1 MKKAL
6 RSILVLVALVSC
18 IDAATKS
25 GDFKRVQLSPRG
37 RIAYERLRSA
47 CVFSIGKV
55 GFGGETSQE
64 ELALYQ
70 LLEETEAA
78 EALKSLVTE
87 GKYEGGLY
95 GLLGLSLRSKEEFN
109 RAVEIYNA
117 RKELPEWQTTGS
129 FECFR
134 ATAETVTTMSGCI
147 ISTEQREKVVVRIQ
161 SGRYESLL
169 TRKERST
176 QYLYRQRHKKAFQL
190 MAR

>member
-6 RSILVLVALVSC
+6 SSTLVFLSLLAC
-18 IDAATKS
+18 IAQATQS

-47 CVFSIGKV
+47 CIFSIGRV
-55 GFGGETSQE
+55 GYGGEISQE
-64 ELALYQ
+64 EFALYQ
-70 LLEETEAA
+70 LLEEREAV
-78 EALKSLVTE
+78 EALKSLVTA
-87 GKYEGGLY
+87 GSYEGGLY
-95 GLLGLSLRSKEEFN
+95 GLLGLRLRSKEEFN

-134 ATAETVTTMSGCI
+134 ATEDTVTTMNGCI
-147 ISTEQREKVVVRIQ
+147 ISTEPREKVVISLQ

-169 TRKERST
+169 ARKDGSA
-176 QYLYRQRHKKAFQL
+176 QYLFRPRHNQALQL
-190 MAR
+190 TAR